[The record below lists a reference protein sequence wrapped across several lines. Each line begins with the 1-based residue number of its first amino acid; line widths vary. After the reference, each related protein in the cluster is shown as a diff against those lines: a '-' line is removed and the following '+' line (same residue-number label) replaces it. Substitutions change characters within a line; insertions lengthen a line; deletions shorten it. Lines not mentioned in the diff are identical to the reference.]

1 MPRYTADP
9 FPQPGPN
16 FVLETAIRDFKRSVE
31 ITRDVR
37 FQANLRLSAR
47 QRLSA
52 YVVSTLSLFV
62 IALSLIPNIL
72 DLKPFQS
79 QILLGC
85 TERWSR
91 FPEQHGGLA
100 KVDSGFDYAANFSS
114 FTCVA

>member
-1 MPRYTADP
+1 MPRYTPDP
-9 FPQPGPN
+9 RPQPGPN
-16 FVLETAIRDFKRSVE
+16 SVFENALHDFKRSAE

-72 DLKPFQS
+72 ELKLYQS

-85 TERWSR
+85 SVVLSV
-91 FPEQHGGLA
+91 F
-100 KVDSGFDYAANFSS
+100 V
-114 FTCVA
+114 